1 MATGTGFG
9 LGNTVATTTSTTVAS
24 SFNLVS
30 NTVPTVATP
39 GLSFD
44 ASKAASIT
52 PATTGFSLATTTTSG
67 FGFGTSKPMTG
78 I

>member
-9 LGNTVATTTSTTVAS
+9 LGNTVATTTSTAVAS
-24 SFNLVS
+24 SFNLV

-44 ASKAASIT
+44 ASKAATIT